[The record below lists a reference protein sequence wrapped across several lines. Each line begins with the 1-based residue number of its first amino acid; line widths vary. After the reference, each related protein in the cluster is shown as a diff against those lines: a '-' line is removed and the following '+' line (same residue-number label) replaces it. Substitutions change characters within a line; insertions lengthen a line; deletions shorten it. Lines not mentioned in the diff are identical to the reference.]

1 MSASS
6 LQRWQELLARPLE
19 FVAPERLSDC
29 FVEGL
34 PDEQLQALRDLPR
47 FEERLLRVLMTHF
60 HLTPLGRVATP
71 EAQDLPILLLSP
83 EAFARLPRLCGA
95 IWHGATLSREI
106 RSEVVTE
113 LRRLLGN
120 DVFALALAHRQ
131 LAGAADLLREP
142 SELLEAIERDGAVC
156 VSAWLQS
163 LPDALQG
170 WLRLR
175 LPVAPGEGGARLPR
189 DIDIVRSIAAVLS
202 PPNAIPSVAQ
212 HAEDLHR

>member
-6 LQRWQELLARPLE
+6 LQRWQELLAQPLE
-19 FVAPERLSDC
+19 FVAPERLTEC
-29 FVEGL
+29 FVEGV
-34 PDEQLQALRDLPR
+34 PDEQIQALRTLPR

-83 EAFARLPRLCGA
+83 
-95 IWHGATLSREI
+95 EI

-142 SELLEAIERDGAVC
+142 SELLEAIERDGAIC
-156 VSAWLQS
+156 VSAWLQ
-163 LPDALQG
+163 
-170 WLRLR
+170 
-175 LPVAPGEGGARLPR
+175 
-189 DIDIVRSIAAVLS
+189 
-202 PPNAIPSVAQ
+202 
-212 HAEDLHR
+212 